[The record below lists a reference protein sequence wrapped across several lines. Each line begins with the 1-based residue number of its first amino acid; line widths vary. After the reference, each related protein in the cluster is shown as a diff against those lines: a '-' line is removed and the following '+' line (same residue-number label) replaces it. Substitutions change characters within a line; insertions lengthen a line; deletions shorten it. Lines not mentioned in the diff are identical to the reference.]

1 MRTTLD
7 LPDDLEDE
15 AMHITEARTKTE
27 MIKKALINL
36 IDQHKR
42 ERILRYHGKLA
53 LDMDMDVLRDR

>member
-7 LPDDLEDE
+7 LPDDLVEE

-42 ERILRYHGKLA
+42 ERILRYHGKLG